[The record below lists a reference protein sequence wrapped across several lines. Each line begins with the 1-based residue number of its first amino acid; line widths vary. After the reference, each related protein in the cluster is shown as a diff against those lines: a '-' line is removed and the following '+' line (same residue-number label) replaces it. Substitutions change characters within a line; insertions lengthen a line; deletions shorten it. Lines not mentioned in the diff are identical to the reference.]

1 MSFKDV
7 RQQCWL
13 EAGRLFSLEIA
24 TNVPQPQQSC
34 GMSVD
39 WIEHGSCCG
48 ITQAFSLEA
57 RGLGGRRAASI
68 MGTLNRCDVSGLA
81 AQWERIESVRER
93 VRGGGFMV
101 EPVNPDGA
109 LDASNKLAIKNIDV
123 LILVL
128 VRMADTKVL
137 KVPDIEPLRTCVGDL
152 YARMNRTVD
161 SARIDDDAWALR
173 HLAGFVKRKAQKSL
187 VSLATC
193 MHDFISLSLSPS
205 LPPSLSLSLSPSF
218 VFGDNT
224 VVNN

>member
-152 YARMNRTVD
+152 YALMNRTVD

-205 LPPSLSLSLSPSF
+205 LPPSLSLSLSLF
-218 VFGDNT
+218 CFRRQHRRQ
-224 VVNN
+224 

>member
-39 WIEHGSCCG
+39 GS
-48 ITQAFSLEA
+48 TPAFSLEA

-152 YARMNRTVD
+152 YALMNRTVD

-205 LPPSLSLSLSPSF
+205 LPPSLSLSLSLF
-218 VFGDNT
+218 CFRRQHRRQ
-224 VVNN
+224 